1 MQNVRHRLP
10 TSHPVLALLLAAL
23 LALVV
28 QCRQALPAAAVT
40 APTLDLTGY
49 LSGNNREMTVAE

>member
-23 LALVV
+23 LSLVV
-28 QCRQALPAAAVT
+28 LSRQALPAAAVT
-40 APTLDLTGY
+40 APTLDLNGY
-49 LSGNNREMTVAE
+49 LSGINFEMRCV